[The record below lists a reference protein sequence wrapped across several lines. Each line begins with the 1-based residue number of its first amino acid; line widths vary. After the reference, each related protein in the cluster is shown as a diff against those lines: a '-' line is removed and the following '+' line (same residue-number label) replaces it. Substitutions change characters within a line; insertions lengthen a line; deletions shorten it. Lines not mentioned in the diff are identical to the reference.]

1 MQVPTLPA
9 VRKTVQ
15 AQARFAMP
23 IGGLNYRSNF
33 MDFPVT
39 DAYLLDNLIPR
50 TNGLEVRKGWAH
62 WVPELD
68 RFQGEVRSIMVFNG
82 GSEANSRLFCSDS
95 GTGKVW
101 NITIPEIP
109 PAEALVPATN
119 SLRAGEWYDTHFT
132 TEAGNYLCIVSAGA
146 GYFTYSTADGWVDR
160 SALVTFPVGPPA
172 DTTTAKD
179 FDFIWTWK
187 NRIWFLKKDTSIAY
201 YLPLDSIQGAAKKFD
216 FGQQLSLGGPLSFG
230 TNWTY
235 DSGAGIDDSLV
246 LVSQLG
252 ELLIYQGTDPSNAT
266 TFSLKGLWYIGE
278 VPVGRRGF
286 CQHGGSVLILCTY
299 GLITM
304 EDVIAGRISATD
316 ISSGVAGKV
325 NQSLATRISE
335 RLNEYYWHI
344 TVHPHQALIVLA
356 TPIYLN
362 ELNTYQEMGMNSI
375 TNAWCTFTGMDILC
389 SVIWKG
395 QYLFGTRTGGVKLGF
410 HGGQDGTT
418 ILGDVDADDITGRF
432 QNGFDAFQTPNM
444 NKRMLRIKAYGLVA
458 RTGLTFLARFQPEY
472 SLGDDIY
479 APPVDTRVLPF
490 WDRAIWDEG
499 IWAAGAGSFH
509 QWFGVNG
516 FGKKM
521 SLQFAMRGGGTVLAT
536 DYEVLYEVGIGL

>member
-1 MQVPTLPA
+1 MQVPVLAPP
-9 VRKTVQ
+9 RKPVQ

-33 MDFPVT
+33 IDFPIT

-62 WVPELD
+62 WVTEVD
-68 RFQGEVRSIMVFNG
+68 QFAGEVRSLMVFNG
-82 GSEANSRLFCSDS
+82 GNSANSRLFCSPS
-95 GTGKVW
+95 GDGKIY
-101 NITIPEIP
+101 NITLPETP
-109 PAEALVPATN
+109 PVVSLTPTTN
-119 SLRAGEWYDTHFT
+119 SLRAGEWYDTHYT
-132 TEAGNYLCIVSAGA
+132 TEAGNYLCVCSAGA
-146 GYFTYSTADGWVDR
+146 GYFTYSVVDGWVDR
-160 SALVTFPVGPPA
+160 SALITFPVG

-179 FDFIWTWK
+179 FAFIWTWK
-187 NRIWFLKKDTSIAY
+187 NRIWFLKNNSSTAY
-201 YLPLDSIQGAAKKFD
+201 YLPLTSIQGAVKKFD
-216 FGQQLSLGGPLSFG
+216 FGQQLTLGGSLSFG
-230 TNWTY
+230 SNWTY
-235 DSGAGIDDSLV
+235 DAGNGIDDSLV
-246 LVSQLG
+246 LVSEQG
-252 ELLIYQGTDPSNAT
+252 ELLIYQGTDPDVAAS
-266 TFSLKGLWYIGE
+266 FQLKGLWYIGQ

-286 CQHGGSVLILCTY
+286 CAHGGSLLILCTY

-304 EDVIAGRISATD
+304 EDVIAGRITATD
-316 ISSGVAGKV
+316 IASGVAGKI
-325 NQSLATRISE
+325 NQSLATRISD

-344 TVHPHQALIVLA
+344 TIYPKDALAVLG

-389 SVIWKG
+389 SVIWQGK
-395 QYLFGTRTGGVKLGF
+395 YLFGTRTGGVKLGF
-410 HGGQDGTT
+410 HGGQDATT
-418 ILGDVDADDITGRF
+418 VLGDVDGLDITGRF
-432 QNGFDAFQTPNM
+432 QNGFDAFQTPNQ
-444 NKRMLRIKAYGLVA
+444 NKRMLRIKAYGLVS

-490 WDRAIWDEG
+490 WDRAIWDEA

-536 DYEVLYEVGIGL
+536 DYEVLYEIGIGL